1 MTIEQRDSLVSRLAC
16 GKILWAAVILV
27 IFGVGGC
34 FAPAIGLAPLVLQ
47 AGEAAG
53 VAAIEAAGYVAEG
66 NSHLDGKMETAEEDE
81 RCDELELEVPGTI
94 EFQVADKSPT
104 AWRELQL
111 GGSTDAPQWEA
122 MAGEQSDAAGWRP
135 LVNLQTMRFAPPMQ
149 QALRG
154 GKPNY
159 LAYAPAD
166 PRTSTE
172 RDQLVALTADFGAG
186 LGTFQWNGRAY
197 QYTLVNR
204 LPCFPGPVVVAGQTR
219 G

>member
-1 MTIEQRDSLVSRLAC
+1 MVERRDVPTSHLPLGAML
-16 GKILWAAVILV
+16 GPAVILV
-27 IFGVGGC
+27 VLGGAGC
-34 FAPAIGLAPLVLQ
+34 LAPAIGLAPLALQ
-47 AGEAAG
+47 AGEMAG
-53 VAAIEAAGYVAEG
+53 VGAINVAGSAAEG
-66 NSHLDGKMETAEEDE
+66 NSHRNTTMDAAEGEE
-81 RCDELELEVPGTI
+81 RCDELQLEVPRTI
-94 EFQVADKSPT
+94 EFQVADDSPT

-111 GGSTDAPQWEA
+111 GGSTDAPQWQA
-122 MAGEQSDAAGWRP
+122 VAGEKSDAAGWRP
-135 LVNLQTMRFAPPMQ
+135 LVNLHTMRFAPPLQ

-166 PRTSTE
+166 PRTSIE
-172 RDQLVALTADFGAG
+172 RDQLVALTSDFGAG

-204 LPCFPGPVVVAGQTR
+204 LPCFPGPVVVAGQTH

>member
-1 MTIEQRDSLVSRLAC
+1 MTIERYRLLFLSPPLR
-16 GKILWAAVILV
+16 GIIWAAAAAAVLG
-27 IFGVGGC
+27 GVGC
-34 FAPAIGLAPLVLQ
+34 FAPAMLAPLALQ
-47 AGEAAG
+47 AGEAASVG
-53 VAAIEAAGYVAEG
+53 AIDAAGYAAEG
-66 NSHLDGKMETAEEDE
+66 KSRVDGTVDPSEAEE

-94 EFQVADKSPT
+94 ELHVADNSPT

-111 GGSTDAPQWEA
+111 GGSTDAPQWQA
-122 MAGEQSDAAGWRP
+122 IAGDQSDAAGWRP
-135 LVNLQTMRFAPPMQ
+135 LAHLHTMRFAPPLQ
-149 QALRG
+149 RALRA

-159 LAYAPAD
+159 LAYAPAE
-166 PRTSTE
+166 PRTSVE

-204 LPCFPGPVVVAGQTR
+204 LPCFPGPIVVAGQNR